1 MNGGNSEVIAVT
13 ETYKMVV
20 SIYFLSER
28 EVSDPLTLVMHQV
41 AA

>member
-1 MNGGNSEVIAVT
+1 VYGGNVEIIAVT
-13 ETYKMVV
+13 ETYKVVV

-28 EVSDPLTLVMHQV
+28 EVSDPLTAVIHEV